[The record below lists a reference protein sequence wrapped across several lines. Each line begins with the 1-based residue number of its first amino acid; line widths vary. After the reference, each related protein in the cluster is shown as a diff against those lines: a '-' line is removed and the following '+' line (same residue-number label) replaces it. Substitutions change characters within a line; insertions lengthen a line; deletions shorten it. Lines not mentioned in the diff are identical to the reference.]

1 MGLQCTDRFRPLL
14 GPSSVW
20 YSTPATKLMLLHFA
34 ELVQWELAAAE
45 WVAAVVV
52 EGKKTFLFFWIF
64 CWSLSSSPLL
74 GASECAQVGCIVN
87 KSATKLQLVLV
98 TVSCCR
104 KVFRT
109 ELSMYSILDLGLI
122 VVATARHCFPSK
134 VAGNVICSFHHRC
147 SERVWARIRGA
158 HRTVVF
164 NLSTVAPLASSS
176 LLRQHVGADLVNG
189 WLRWVASTMLLW
201 SVWCCACCFLYTGAV
216 ATADEDCCVKSMC
229 LWN

>member
-1 MGLQCTDRFRPLL
+1 L

-20 YSTPATKLMLLHFA
+20 YSTPTTKLMLLHFA

-52 EGKKTFLFFWIF
+52 VVGKKTFLFFWIF
-64 CWSLSSSPLL
+64 SWSLSSPPLL
-74 GASECAQVGCIVN
+74 GASECAQVGCIVS

-104 KVFRT
+104 KSFSNWAFNVFHTWFGTNCRGNCET
-109 ELSMYSILDLGLI
+109 LFSIQGGGK
-122 VVATARHCFPSK
+122 RHLFFSSSLQRACVRPEF
-134 VAGNVICSFHHRC
+134 AGSSYCRLQP
-147 SERVWARIRGA
+147 R
-158 HRTVVF
+158 
-164 NLSTVAPLASSS
+164 TVAPLASSS

-216 ATADEDCCVKSMC
+216 VTADGDCVPCV
-229 LWN
+229 NRPG

>member
-1 MGLQCTDRFRPLL
+1 MGTAC
-14 GPSSVW
+14 S
-20 YSTPATKLMLLHFA
+20 
-34 ELVQWELAAAE
+34 
-45 WVAAVVV
+45 WVGCCSRRG
-52 EGKKTFLFFWIF
+52 GKENIFVFLDF

-74 GASECAQVGCIVN
+74 GASECAQVGWIVS

-147 SERVWARIRGA
+147 SERVRPEFAGSSYCR
-158 HRTVVF
+158 
-164 NLSTVAPLASSS
+164 LQPSTVAPLASSS

-216 ATADEDCCVKSMC
+216 VTADGDCAPCV
-229 LWN
+229 NRPG